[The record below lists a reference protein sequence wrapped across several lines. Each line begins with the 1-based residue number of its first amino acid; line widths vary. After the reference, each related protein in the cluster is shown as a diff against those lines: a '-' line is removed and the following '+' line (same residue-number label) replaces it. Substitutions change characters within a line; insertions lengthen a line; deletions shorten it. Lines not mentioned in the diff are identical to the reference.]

1 MAFLLETPRL
11 ILREWTES
19 DVPELVP
26 LIGAREVAETTLRIP
41 HPYQE
46 EHARKFIASLPKEN
60 ELRLAIRLRSDGR
73 LLGGI
78 GLHPQVEHQRAELG
92 YWIGVP
98 FWGNG
103 YATEAARELVRYGFE
118 TLKLNRIFAGHFEG
132 NPGSRAILLKLRMR
146 YEGCARQSVVKWGK
160 PMDVHIYA
168 ILREEHADSTAQ
180 SEIQ

>member
-132 NPGSRAILLKLRMR
+132 NPGSRAILLKLGMR

-160 PMDVHIYA
+160 LMDVHIYA
-168 ILREEHADSTAQ
+168 ILREEYADSTAQ

>member
-78 GLHPQVEHQRAELG
+78 GLHPQVGHQRAELG
-92 YWIGVP
+92 Y
-98 FWGNG
+98 
-103 YATEAARELVRYGFE
+103 
-118 TLKLNRIFAGHFEG
+118 
-132 NPGSRAILLKLRMR
+132 
-146 YEGCARQSVVKWGK
+146 
-160 PMDVHIYA
+160 
-168 ILREEHADSTAQ
+168 
-180 SEIQ
+180 